1 MDCCFGERALH
12 FDIAAHF
19 HSPAQVQSIVRAL
32 PARHV
37 HINADYG
44 NRISS
49 IFPSYSWHA
58 VAVGQYGVFIQGV
71 VF

>member
-1 MDCCFGERALH
+1 MVRKFSHGLCFGERALH

-19 HSPAQVQSIVRAL
+19 QSPAQVQSIVRAL

-49 IFPSYSWHA
+49 IFPSYS
-58 VAVGQYGVFIQGV
+58 GTP
-71 VF
+71 